1 MVDFAHSKFFMLEVT
16 LKLQFILTLMK
27 YSSNVIGYKDFFS
40 ADSIISRDTS
50 LLSEVPD
57 SSQQE

>member
-1 MVDFAHSKFFMLEVT
+1 
-16 LKLQFILTLMK
+16 MK

-50 LLSEVPD
+50 LLSEVPY